1 MKAQILVLL
10 SLTVASSF
18 AHEKCETTQS
28 ALMKYEERI
37 LNAADQFNKSKDSRN
52 LLKISAPLL
61 CILEIQE
68 MESGLV
74 KYFANSFLR
83 PIFGGPQINGVP
95 KDPRYKIIADELTK
109 ISVHSTHLLDDSIMA
124 THSRGAWSFYSLFCE
139 QGNVEYCTA
148 FLPDEDRIKI
158 ESPLLAASSMIML
171 RKAFYLL
178 KGKQKEEVADRIKQ
192 IYKTTPLDS
201 ALKRKVIEQIYSE
214 LFAPPIPLS
223 LLS

>member
-18 AHEKCETTQS
+18 AHEKCETTKS

-95 KDPRYKIIADELTK
+95 KDPRYKIIADE
-109 ISVHSTHLLDDSIMA
+109 
-124 THSRGAWSFYSLFCE
+124 
-139 QGNVEYCTA
+139 
-148 FLPDEDRIKI
+148 
-158 ESPLLAASSMIML
+158 
-171 RKAFYLL
+171 
-178 KGKQKEEVADRIKQ
+178 
-192 IYKTTPLDS
+192 
-201 ALKRKVIEQIYSE
+201 
-214 LFAPPIPLS
+214 
-223 LLS
+223 